1 MLYNFSSARKRKSPI
16 HSGNICRQTARTD
29 KQEAWKRQKIS
40 DHSKN
45 LSYFAREKR
54 SPTRSLKQKSTKLFT
69 NETS

>member
-54 SPTRSLKQKSTKLFT
+54 LSSLKQKSTKLFT